1 MATQNAALTL
11 SRAPKAGK
19 KYFTVTEANQA
30 LAYVRPVTRDLMDCY
45 AHVVDIRRR
54 IEKPD
59 DFDSREHLEAEYE
72 TTMDR
77 LSELVDELHLVGVE
91 LKDFER
97 GLIDFPSV
105 HDDREIYLC
114 WQFKDD
120 HVEAWHETDAGFA
133 GRQNVAMLDDDQPR
147 EQAA

>member
-1 MATQNAALTL
+1 
-11 SRAPKAGK
+11 
-19 KYFTVTEANQA
+19 
-30 LAYVRPVTRDLMDCY
+30 
-45 AHVVDIRRR
+45 
-54 IEKPD
+54 
-59 DFDSREHLEAEYE
+59 
-72 TTMDR
+72 
-77 LSELVDELHLVGVE
+77 
-91 LKDFER
+91 FER

>member
-1 MATQNAALTL
+1 MTTQNAALTL

-19 KYFTVTEANQA
+19 KYFSVDEANQA

-54 IEKPD
+54 IEKPQE
-59 DFDSREHLEAEYE
+59 FDSREHLEAEYE

-77 LSELVDELHLVGVE
+77 LSELVDELHMVGVE

-114 WQFKDD
+114 WQFKDQQ
-120 HVEAWHETDAGFA
+120 VEAWHETDAGFA
-133 GRQNVAMLDDDQPR
+133 GRQNVSLLCEPACDK
-147 EQAA
+147 AA

>member
-19 KYFTVTEANQA
+19 KYFTVSEANHA
-30 LAYVRPVTRDLMDCY
+30 LAYVRPVTKDLMDCY

-54 IEKPD
+54 IEKPGIQ
-59 DFDSREHLEAEYE
+59 DSREHLEAEYE

-77 LSELVDELHLVGVE
+77 LSELVDELHQVGVE

-114 WQFKDD
+114 WQFKDET
-120 HVEAWHETDAGFA
+120 VCAWHETDAGFA
-133 GRQNVAMLDDDQPR
+133 GRQDVATLDD
-147 EQAA
+147 QACDKAA

>member
-1 MATQNAALTL
+1 MTTQNTALTL

-19 KYFTVTEANQA
+19 KYFTVDEANKS

-45 AHVVDIRRR
+45 AHVVDIRHR
-54 IEKPD
+54 IEKPLED
-59 DFDSREHLEAEYE
+59 DNREHLEAEYE
-72 TTMDR
+72 STMDH
-77 LSELVDELHLVGVE
+77 LSELVDELHQVGVE

-105 HDDREIYLC
+105 YEKREIYLC
-114 WQFKDD
+114 WQFKETS
-120 HVEAWHETDAGFA
+120 VGAWHETDAGFA
-133 GRQNVAMLDDDQPR
+133 GRQDVILLQDDQAT

>member
-59 DFDSREHLEAEYE
+59 VEVIDKTSKKEDEENAE
-72 TTMDR
+72 MD
-77 LSELVDELHLVGVE
+77 
-91 LKDFER
+91 
-97 GLIDFPSV
+97 
-105 HDDREIYLC
+105 
-114 WQFKDD
+114 
-120 HVEAWHETDAGFA
+120 
-133 GRQNVAMLDDDQPR
+133 
-147 EQAA
+147 